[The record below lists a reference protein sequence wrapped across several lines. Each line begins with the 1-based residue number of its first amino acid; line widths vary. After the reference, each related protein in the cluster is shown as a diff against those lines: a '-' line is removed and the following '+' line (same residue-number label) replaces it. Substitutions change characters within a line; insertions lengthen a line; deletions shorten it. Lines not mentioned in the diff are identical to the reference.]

1 MLGPYH
7 VTEHS
12 ALESTGALGLNK
24 LIRRAKNVFAWT
36 RGLFL
41 QNDAFPSLNDVRWEP
56 QSNFYKPENNYTG
69 IIRIEEADGDFI
81 YFKVRIDA
89 VSTNN
94 TEKTKWRDT
103 YKTLQDLKST
113 LENPTKG
120 SPGSSPPAPQPGA
133 GAPPV
138 ARVVLPPGWTELTD
152 KDGQTYYEN
161 DISKNTQWE
170 VPSA

>member
-69 IIRIEEADGDFI
+69 IIRIKEADGDFI

-89 VSTNN
+89 VSTVNS
-94 TEKTKWRDT
+94 EKTKWRDT
-103 YKTLQDLKST
+103 YKTIQELKST
-113 LENPTKG
+113 LENKTQG
-120 SPGSSPPAPQPGA
+120 NPGLAPPPGA

-138 ARVVLPPGWTELTD
+138 AQVVIPPGWTEKVD
-152 KDGQTYYEN
+152 NNGQTYYQNE
-161 DISKNTQWE
+161 ISKVTQWD
-170 VPSA
+170 VPST